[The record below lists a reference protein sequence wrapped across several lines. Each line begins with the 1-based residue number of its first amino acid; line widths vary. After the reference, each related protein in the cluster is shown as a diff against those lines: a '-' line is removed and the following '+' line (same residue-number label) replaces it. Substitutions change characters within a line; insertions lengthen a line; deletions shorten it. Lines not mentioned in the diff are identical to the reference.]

1 MKNRSKL
8 SIFSLLIIFTV
19 SFSFLT
25 LSNVFLSLLTGLS
38 GALIFKDFVLIFII
52 SIIVTLLIFVVLLI
66 ERLNQVVQVDL
77 IYLILNIGVY
87 VMCFIVKMYQ
97 NKVSAMLISI
107 LVSFIGLLI
116 LTGVVYYFNNRE
128 NQILNDSLS
137 NYKGRE

>member
-38 GALIFKDFVLIFII
+38 GALTFKDFVLIFII

-97 NKVSAMLISI
+97 NKVSAMLT
-107 LVSFIGLLI
+107 LQ
-116 LTGVVYYFNNRE
+116 T
-128 NQILNDSLS
+128 NQ
-137 NYKGRE
+137 

>member
-38 GALIFKDFVLIFII
+38 GALTFKDFVLIFII

-87 VMCFIVKMYQ
+87 VMSFIVKMYH

-107 LVSFIGLLI
+107 LVSFIGLII

>member
-38 GALIFKDFVLIFII
+38 GALTFKDFVLIFII

-87 VMCFIVKMYQ
+87 VMCFIVKMYH

-137 NYKGRE
+137 NYKERE

>member
-38 GALIFKDFVLIFII
+38 GALTFKDFVLIFII

-87 VMCFIVKMYQ
+87 GMCFIVKMYH